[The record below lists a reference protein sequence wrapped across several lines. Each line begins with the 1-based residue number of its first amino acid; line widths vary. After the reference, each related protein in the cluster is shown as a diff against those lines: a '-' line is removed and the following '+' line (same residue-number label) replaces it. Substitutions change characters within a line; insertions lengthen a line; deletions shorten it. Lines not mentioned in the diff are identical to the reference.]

1 MGINIK
7 SEYNKF
13 RIFMFAY
20 WAMMLSVSGM
30 YTMYIVEIGFS
41 KMQISV
47 AVTIFTIS
55 ALIGQNFMGYLADRF
70 RCVKKILFISIS
82 FGAATAA
89 ALMFSKQ
96 SWFINILIFIWGMFL
111 YGTVPLSEAWFIE
124 VLKSN
129 GHQNEFGK
137 IRGLGSIG
145 YGFSGAFLGLLL
157 NRFGW
162 SIYVWYILISS
173 CLVLLSILLMAE
185 NKKIEFCKAGSGHNE
200 DSGNISLREALTQI
214 IQIKP
219 LRFILVI
226 LFMYNFVVKGI
237 YIYLG
242 VLVSDSGGGPF
253 SLGLTYFFDA
263 SPEIISFFLASRLLR
278 KYQSKTLIFAAF
290 ILQIVRLLLIL
301 VFSSPLSII
310 LLGPMSGL
318 AYGLLAAAY
327 KTYIYELAP
336 EKYKISCLSLS
347 ESIIAFSAVISAPV
361 FGFAIIKFGTYVS
374 IAMAVIISCAVASI
388 LAGNILKE
396 RYRHMKGALGTNND
410 ANSSLE

>member
-1 MGINIK
+1 MEIK

-20 WAMMLSVSGM
+20 WAMMLSVVGM
-30 YTMYIVEIGFS
+30 YTLYIVEIGFS
-41 KMQISV
+41 KMQISI
-47 AVTIFTIS
+47 AVSIFTIS
-55 ALIGQNFMGYLADRF
+55 SLIGQNFLGYLADRF
-70 RCVKKILFISIS
+70 KCVKKILFISIS
-82 FGAATAA
+82 VGSIAAA
-89 ALMFSKQ
+89 ALILSKQ

-111 YGTVPLSEAWFIE
+111 YGTVPLSEAWFIA
-124 VLKSN
+124 VLKTN

-145 YGFSGAFLGLLL
+145 YGLSGVFLGLLL
-157 NRFGW
+157 KSFGW

-173 CLVLLSILLMAE
+173 CFVLLTIFLMSE
-185 NKKIEFCKAGSGHNE
+185 NKRIEFYNASGGNKE
-200 DSGNISLREALTQI
+200 DNGNISFKEALTQI

-242 VLVSDSGGGPF
+242 VLVSDSGGGPL
-253 SLGLTYFFDA
+253 SLGFTYFFDA
-263 SPEIISFFLASRLLR
+263 SPEIISFFFAARLLR

-301 VFSSPLSII
+301 VFNSPLSII
-310 LLGPMSGL
+310 LLGSMSGL

-347 ESIIAFSAVISAPV
+347 ESIIGLSTVICAPV
-361 FGFAIIKFGTYVS
+361 FGFIIMKFGTYIS
-374 IAMAVIISCAVASI
+374 IAMGLIIDVAIALI

-396 RYRHMKGALGTNND
+396 RERQKRGLSTIND
-410 ANSSLE
+410 TGV